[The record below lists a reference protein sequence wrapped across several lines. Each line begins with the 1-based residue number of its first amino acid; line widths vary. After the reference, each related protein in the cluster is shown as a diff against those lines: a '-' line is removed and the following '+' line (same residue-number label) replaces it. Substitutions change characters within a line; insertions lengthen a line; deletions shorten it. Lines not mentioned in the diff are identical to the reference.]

1 MPALACVDTSF
12 VPPGYAFSDTTAA
25 DVFIPAS
32 SPTSA
37 AAAAVVDS
45 SCRWSSSLSSSLYRI
60 DGWGAPYFTANS
72 SGNISV
78 RPHGSETLPHQ
89 DIDLLKIVK
98 KVTDPKSS
106 GGLGLQLPLIVR
118 FPDVLKNRLECLQ
131 SAFEF
136 AIQSQGYGSHYQ
148 GVYPVK
154 CNQDRFV
161 VEDIVKFGSS
171 FRFGL
176 EAGSK
181 PEILLAMSCLCKG
194 NPDAFLVCN
203 GFKDAEY
210 VSLALLGRKLALNT
224 MIVLEQ
230 EEELDLVIEL
240 SQKMNVRPVIGLRA
254 KLRTKHSGHFGSTSG
269 EKGKFGLTTTQILR
283 VVSKLSQAGML
294 DCLQLLHFHIGSQ
307 IPSTSLLSDGVAE
320 AAQLYCELVRLGAH
334 MKVIDIGGGLGID
347 YDGSKSGDSD
357 LSVAYSLEEYAEA
370 VVASVRFVCDRR
382 SVKHPVICSESGR
395 AIVSH
400 HSVLIFEAV
409 SAAKPTGHHQ
419 VTPNDIQFLLEGDEE
434 ARANYEDLYA
444 AVMRGDQ
451 ERCLLYVDQLKQRCV
466 EGFKEGVLSIEQLAS
481 VDGLCEWVLKAIGAS
496 DTVHTYNINLS
507 VFTSIPDLWGID
519 QLFPIVPIHKLD
531 QRPGTR
537 AILSDLTCDSDGK
550 INKFIGGES
559 SLPLHELD
567 NNGSGGRY
575 FLGMFLGGAYEEALG
590 GVHNLFGGPSVVRVS
605 QSDGPHSFAVTRA
618 VPGQSSA
625 DVLRAVQHEPE
636 LMFQT
641 LKHRAEEMMHTKGS
655 SDEDEEEEDD
665 DEFNNVAAY
674 LDRSFHNMPYLATEP
689 ASPSNSLSAAINNL
703 GFYYC
708 DEDGFD
714 YLSV

>member
-12 VPPGYAFSDTTAA
+12 VPPGYAFSDTAG

-37 AAAAVVDS
+37 AVVVD
-45 SCRWSSSLSSSLYRI
+45 RWSPSLSSSLYRI
-60 DGWGAPYFTANS
+60 DGWGAPYFIANL

-98 KVTDPKSS
+98 KVTGPKSS

-131 SAFEF
+131 SAFDY
-136 AIQSQGYGSHYQ
+136 AIKSQGYDSHYQ

-194 NPDAFLVCN
+194 SPDAFLVCN

-210 VSLALLGRKLALNT
+210 ISLALLGRKLALNT
-224 MIVLEQ
+224 VIVLEQ

-269 EKGKFGLTTTQILR
+269 EKGKFGLTTTQIVR
-283 VVSKLSQAGML
+283 VVRKLSQSGML

-347 YDGSKSGDSD
+347 YDGSKSGESD

-370 VVASVRFVCDRR
+370 VVASVRVVCDRS

-409 SAAKPTGHHQ
+409 SADKPMVHQ
-419 VTPNDIQFLLEGDEE
+419 ATPGDIQFLLEGNEE

-444 AVMRGDQ
+444 AVMRGDH
-451 ERCLLYVDQLKQRCV
+451 ESCLLYVDQLKQRCV

-496 DTVHTYNINLS
+496 DPVHTYNINLS

-531 QRPGTR
+531 QRPGAR
-537 AILSDLTCDSDGK
+537 GILSDLTCDSDGK

-567 NNGSGGRY
+567 KNGSGGRY

-625 DVLRAVQHEPE
+625 DVLRAMQHEPE

-641 LKHRAEEMMHTKGS
+641 LKHRAEEMMHTKGGS
-655 SDEDEEEEDD
+655 EGENEEEEEDE
-665 DEFNNVAAY
+665 EFNNVAAS
-674 LDRSFHNMPYLATEP
+674 LDRSFHNMPYLATEQ
-689 ASPSNSLSAAINNL
+689 ASPSNSLSAAISNL

-708 DEDGFD
+708 DEDVD
-714 YLSV
+714 YDYISA